1 MMPPRSALG
10 ERHLRDFLA
19 HSSYLIHSTDMQGR
33 LLWVNDTWK
42 RTLGYGDADLADELR
57 IHQLID
63 PQSSEEEVAKLAGLL
78 DGRDRDGLKLV
89 ELTLLAKDGRRVT
102 VAGECDCRIE
112 DGMAVATRGIFRDV
126 SAQREAEARARH
138 VEAQHQAVVQVLDE
152 GIAIVSADGTIEL
165 LNPSGERMLGLRAAD
180 IIGRSM
186 LEWPWHMIDE
196 DGGELPLEAHPAFI
210 TLHTRQPQADVIL
223 GVRRADTGEPIWL
236 SVNARP
242 LIRARGRKP
251 YAAVVSFRD
260 VTTERAVAMALRER
274 ESRFRAVL
282 ETVRAIAVCLDT
294 SGRITFVNDHVLA
307 LLGFTREEALGLD
320 WFANFVPPD
329 ENITTLFHEMIA
341 RGEVPEHHDNDI
353 VTSAGERR
361 RIRWD
366 STILRD
372 DAGVVIGTASL
383 GHDVTEQM
391 RTARLKNEL
400 ISMASH
406 ELRTPLTAI
415 RGAIDLLHGDNAKR
429 SERDQMLVSMVS
441 RNTDRLDRLVTDL
454 MDVERIESGV
464 DLLKPSFVAAS
475 SLVKSAVERTSARV
489 TQGGL
494 VLALDVAPVELWVDG
509 PRIEQVMVNLI
520 GNAANYAPSG
530 STISVQ
536 VRDGEEET
544 LVSVR
549 DEGRGIAPDKLET
562 IFEPFVK
569 VDGGETK
576 ERGAGLGLF
585 LCRTIVSQHG
595 GRIWAESAAHRGTVV
610 TFTIPKPR
618 SDVNREN
625 VRA

>member
-1 MMPPRSALG
+1 LLLMPPSRSQLG
-10 ERHLRDFLA
+10 ERHLRDFLK

-42 RTLGYGDADLADELR
+42 RTLGYGDADLAGELM

-63 PQSSEEEVAKLAGLL
+63 AESSEDEVAKLVAVLEGRDQAGL
-78 DGRDRDGLKLV
+78 RAI
-89 ELTLLAKDGRRVT
+89 ELTLLAKDGRRVM
-102 VAGECDCRIE
+102 VAGECDCRVE
-112 DGMAVATRGIFRDV
+112 DGVAVATRGIFRDV
-126 SAQREAEARARH
+126 SVEREAESRARH

-152 GIAIVSADGTIEL
+152 GIAIVAADGTIEL
-165 LNPSGERMLGLRAAD
+165 INPSGERMLGLRAAD
-180 IIGRSM
+180 IVGRSM
-186 LEWPWHMIDE
+186 LDWPWHMIDE
-196 DGGELPLEAHPAFI
+196 DGGELPLEAHPALV

-223 GVRRADTGEPIWL
+223 GVRRADTGESIWL

-242 LIRARGRKP
+242 LMRARSRKA

-294 SGRITFVNDHVLA
+294 SGRVTFANDYVLELVGYA
-307 LLGFTREEALGLD
+307 RDEVLGVD
-320 WFANFVPPD
+320 WFATFVPPD
-329 ENITTLFHEMIA
+329 EDITALFHDQIA
-341 RGEVPEHHDNDI
+341 RGEVPEHHENDI
-353 VTSAGERR
+353 VTRSGERR
-361 RIRWD
+361 RINWD

-372 DAGVVIGTASL
+372 DEGVVIGTASL
-383 GHDVTEQM
+383 GHDVTEQV
-391 RTARLKNEL
+391 RVARLKNEL

-415 RGAIDLLHGDNAKR
+415 RGAIDLLRGDNAKR
-429 SERDQMLVSMVS
+429 TERDRMLVSMVS
-441 RNTDRLDRLVTDL
+441 RNTERLDRLVSDL
-454 MDVERIESGV
+454 MDVERIESGI
-464 DLLKPSFVAAS
+464 DLLKPTFVPVDTLVAS
-475 SLVKSAVERTSARV
+475 AMERTRARV
-489 TQGGL
+489 EQAGL

-520 GNAANYAPSG
+520 GNAANYSPAG

-536 VRDGEEET
+536 VRDGDVET

-585 LCRTIVSQHG
+585 LCRSIVSQHG
-595 GRIWAESAAHRGTVV
+595 GRIWAESDVGLGTVV
-610 TFTIPKPR
+610 TFTIPRHR
-618 SDVNREN
+618 SSES
-625 VRA
+625 